1 MTKNIREVETI
12 AWVEGLSIEEAA
24 LNFAQR
30 KDLPKT
36 AFCGPDRSYPAS
48 DARGVRAGFKKLAQS
63 GKELPRGV
71 ALSIYTRLMR
81 KANKFEVKHD
91 TSLFEW
97 LTGTSSVEESVAEAE
112 EEDEKLR
119 NWLYEEEGLNEN
131 E

>member
-1 MTKNIREVETI
+1 MKNIREVETI

-36 AFCGPDRSYPAS
+36 AFCGPDRSYPAH
-48 DARGVRAGFKKLAQS
+48 DTRGVRAGFKKLAQS

-71 ALSIYTRLMR
+71 ALSIYIRLIK
-81 KANKFEVKHD
+81 KAKKFKVTHD
-91 TSLFEW
+91 ASLFEW
-97 LTGTSSVEESVAEAE
+97 LIGESSVEESVSEAE
-112 EEDEKLR
+112 KEDEKLR
-119 NWLYEEEGLNEN
+119 EWLYEEEGLNEN

>member
-24 LNFAQR
+24 LSFAQR
-30 KDLPKT
+30 KDLSKT

-48 DARGVRAGFKKLAQS
+48 DAKGVRAGFKRLAQF

-71 ALSIYTRLMR
+71 ALSIYLRLVK
-81 KANKFEVKHD
+81 KAKKYKVRHD

-97 LTGTSSVEESVAEAE
+97 LTGKSSVEESVAEAE
-112 EEDEKLR
+112 EEDKKIR
-119 NWLYEEEGLNEN
+119 DWLYEEEGLNED